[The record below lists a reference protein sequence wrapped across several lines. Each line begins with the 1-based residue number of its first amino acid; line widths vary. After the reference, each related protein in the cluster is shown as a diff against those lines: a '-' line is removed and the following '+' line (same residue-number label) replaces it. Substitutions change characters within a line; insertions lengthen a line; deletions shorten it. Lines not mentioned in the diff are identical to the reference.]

1 MKNHLKGLDTLRAL
15 AALTVVWGHIE
26 LFKKNKGLPNLLDNP
41 IIHLPSGRMAVI
53 LFFVISG
60 FLITYLLVKEQTNN
74 ESISFKKF
82 YLRRILRIWPLY
94 YTILLLSF
102 LLFRVEYSGTTLA
115 LCFSIFP
122 NIAHTLG
129 VGWPSSPQIWSIGVE
144 EQFYLFWPLLL
155 TVIPEK
161 RIPLVLILFFIGYS
175 LCPIAF
181 KIINYKTLH
190 NQELGTIVDGFFY
203 TTKFNCMSIGAL
215 IGFLYAKK
223 SRCINYMSNNSVA
236 ILSIGIALFFWCYG
250 VTFNYLTEE
259 IYSIIFSFAILNIVN
274 NPNIKIDNGVTR
286 FVGTIS
292 YGIYMYHW
300 IIILLTEKYVP
311 MSENITLFNITLY
324 TIVVIGTILISWL
337 SYISLEKY
345 FLEIKT
351 RYET

>member
-161 RIPLVLILFFIGYS
+161 KNSISIDFVFYRILFVS
-175 LCPIAF
+175 
-181 KIINYKTLH
+181 
-190 NQELGTIVDGFFY
+190 
-203 TTKFNCMSIGAL
+203 NC
-215 IGFLYAKK
+215 
-223 SRCINYMSNNSVA
+223 V
-236 ILSIGIALFFWCYG
+236 
-250 VTFNYLTEE
+250 
-259 IYSIIFSFAILNIVN
+259 
-274 NPNIKIDNGVTR
+274 
-286 FVGTIS
+286 
-292 YGIYMYHW
+292 
-300 IIILLTEKYVP
+300 
-311 MSENITLFNITLY
+311 
-324 TIVVIGTILISWL
+324 
-337 SYISLEKY
+337 
-345 FLEIKT
+345 
-351 RYET
+351 